1 LDFFVL
7 ADADEV
13 DADEVDADEV
23 DADETECAGEVVAA
37 EYSESG
43 VDADI
48 VDLKRQKQ
56 TE

>member
-13 DADEVDADEV
+13 AA

-37 EYSESG
+37 EDSEIG

-48 VDLKRQKQ
+48 VDLKMQKQ